1 MRYFVLIFFLVFPHF
16 VFAACTEAGATVVY
30 VNGVFTTRSI
40 AEEDLS
46 RVRDKYRKYT
56 NNYEIQFINGY
67 NPSHLAGLGDIVT
80 ATAQILDASV
90 SIYDRNSILLQ
101 IHPEVTTRRLLL
113 VGHSQGTFYVNEMY
127 EYLLN
132 HGEPREAVGVYS
144 VATPTYATAGEG
156 HYLNST
162 TDSLLN
168 FVEEA
173 SGIYIPRNTTLPLT
187 FAERAGP
194 WPGHSLSGSYLA
206 SAPERVADDSGAR
219 LAELKPTFPSETGEC
234 FSAPDVGLVQALQKG
249 LFALAD
255 PTAVGIKK
263 AATASYQLALE
274 AARRVAGLFM
284 ERIAKDQG
292 AAGALGGG

>member
-90 SIYDRNSILLQ
+90 SIY
-101 IHPEVTTRRLLL
+101 
-113 VGHSQGTFYVNEMY
+113 

-206 SAPERVADDSGAR
+206 SAPERVVDDIGAR